1 MRTVRDLKAIR
12 ALAAT
17 VARYEGFKIS
27 STHHCVVGIW
37 AQAAGKTF
45 DERDFA
51 AAMGCTVADAEAI
64 AFPSSYGR
72 WPEAC
77 DEAGI
82 GYSYNDDGYHK
93 LTAKVAARAL
103 RRWAREA
110 DGTPFQWR
118 ASDLQGAR

>member
-17 VARYEGFKIS
+17 VARYEGFNMV
-27 STHHCVVGIW
+27 STHNCVIGIW
-37 AQAAGKTF
+37 AQAAGLRF
-45 DERDFA
+45 DEADFA
-51 AAMGCTVADAEAI
+51 AAMGCTVADADAI
-64 AFPSSYGR
+64 AYPGSYGR
-72 WPEAC
+72 WMEAC
-77 DEAGI
+77 DEAGV
-82 GYSYNDDGYHK
+82 SNDYHT